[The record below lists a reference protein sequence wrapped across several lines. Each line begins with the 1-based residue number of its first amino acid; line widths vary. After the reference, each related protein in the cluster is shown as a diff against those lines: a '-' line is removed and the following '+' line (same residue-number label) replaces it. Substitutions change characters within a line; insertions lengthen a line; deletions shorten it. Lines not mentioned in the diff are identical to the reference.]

1 VSGVRRV
8 IVGAS
13 GSPGSLRA
21 LRFAADLARDSDAL
35 LISVLA
41 WSPPGGDLAE
51 RRAPCPPLRGV
62 WEDAARGRLAGALEA
77 AWGTLPEGLAV
88 RQLVERGEPGPV
100 LVSAADAA
108 GDVLVVGAGRR
119 GFAGRI
125 VGGRVCRYCLFHA
138 QCPVVGVPPA
148 ALPHGA
154 FQALRGWTFR
164 HREQTLDQALRD
176 WGRAP
181 A

>member
-21 LRFAADLARDSDAL
+21 LRFADELARANDAL
-35 LISVLA
+35 LIPILA

-51 RRAPCPPLRGV
+51 QRAPCPPLRGV
-62 WEDAARGRLAGALEA
+62 WENAAWRRLAAALDA
-77 AWGTLPEGLAV
+77 AWGRLPADLPV
-88 RQLVERGEPGPV
+88 RPLVNRGEPGPV
-100 LVSAADAA
+100 LTRAAAKA

-119 GFAGRI
+119 GALGRLF
-125 VGGRVCRYCLFHA
+125 GGRVARYCLSHA
-138 QCPVVGVPPA
+138 RCPVIAVPPA
-148 ALPHGA
+148 DLAQGPFPG
-154 FQALRGWTFR
+154 LRGLAFW
-164 HREQTLDQALRD
+164 HREHIDQALRD